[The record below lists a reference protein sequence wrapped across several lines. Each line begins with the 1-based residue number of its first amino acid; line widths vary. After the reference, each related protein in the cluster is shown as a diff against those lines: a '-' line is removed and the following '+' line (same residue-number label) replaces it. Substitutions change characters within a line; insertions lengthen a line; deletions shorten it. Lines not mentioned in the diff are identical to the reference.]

1 MISKSEEG
9 RRSEKSMSQIK
20 SHPDSDEQPEED
32 GNYELPP
39 LIILTVQ
46 RYEGETCEG
55 QFHGQGVAYF
65 EGGHVYKGMFS
76 KGLMDGFGIFTRA
89 GGLKYEGEFVRNI
102 PMGQG
107 TYTWPDGSTF
117 KGEVYNGIRH
127 GTGTYKCTQNS
138 LFYSGQWHQGKRH
151 GKGTA
156 YYNEEKTS
164 WYKGDWVRNNR
175 EGCGLRCYPS
185 GNIYSG
191 EWKNNQRHGE
201 GTMRWLNLGQK
212 YVGAW
217 QDGVQHGQGTH
228 VWNLWRKDG
237 SQYSQSNRYTGE
249 FAQGQRHGWGTFY
262 YAGGAIYEGEWKNN
276 KKHGQGKFTLS
287 DGRAFEGHFV
297 DDQMITPNLRAHAPL
312 GAFPLSHSNSSLPGP
327 DMALNIDCLLDI
339 IPERKRDTERKQVEF
354 VVLRQERELRS
365 ICSFYS
371 RLGYARSPEN
381 TLQLSRLQF
390 WRLLKDCNIH
400 HRGITLTQIDRLIRE
415 DVDPAEIHSPFTPV
429 LLRKL
434 VSYLV
439 IVAYHIHSKDMVSPK
454 YLLAA
459 CFSKLMTDDIL
470 PNAKNVKGFLFRQP
484 DVGVVAMNYMKRCW
498 EVFQL
503 FCTATRDE
511 QTMTCHHLLW
521 MFKDLHLLDHKLTT
535 RRLLEIINAESH
547 DPDNLSASVDLEITF
562 LEFFEVL
569 LGCAEVTCEQVS
581 ETLKEDHQ
589 VSGSNTETRK
599 DSPEVETGISSAQ
612 DGSQLNVKTEANE
625 IPETAEYTNNPGGE
639 IMCRPAENDT
649 KDGKLELKMK
659 TVEFFNHF
667 FFPASD
673 YYQLVTRNK
682 ERKAPPRISETDALD
697 KMQQKPN
704 HAVRTTCS

>member
-1 MISKSEEG
+1 MT
-9 RRSEKSMSQIK
+9 MSQIK
-20 SHPDSDEQPEED
+20 LQNHPDSDEQPEDE

-39 LIILTVQ
+39 LVILTEQ

-76 KGLMDGFGIFTRA
+76 KGLMDGFGTFTRA
-89 GGLKYEGEFVRNI
+89 AGLKYE
-102 PMGQG
+102 
-107 TYTWPDGSTF
+107 
-117 KGEVYNGIRH
+117 
-127 GTGTYKCTQNS
+127 
-138 LFYSGQWHQGKRH
+138 
-151 GKGTA
+151 GTA
-156 YYNEEKTS
+156 YYNEEKNS

-185 GNIYSG
+185 GNTYSG
-191 EWKNNQRHGE
+191 EWKTNQRHGK

-228 VWNLWRKDG
+228 VWNLRRKDG

-297 DDQMITPNLRAHAPL
+297 DDQIITPNLRAHSAPL
-312 GAFPLSHSNSSLPGP
+312 GAFPLSHSNSFLLGP
-327 DMALNIDCLLDI
+327 DMALNIDCLLDM

-371 RLGYARSPEN
+371 RLGYARSPVN
-381 TLQLSRLQF
+381 TLLLSRLQF

-400 HRGITLTQIDRLIRE
+400 HHGITLTQIDRLIRE

-434 VSYLV
+434 ISYLV
-439 IVAYHIHSKDMVSPK
+439 IVAHHIHSEDMVSPK

-521 MFKDLHLLDHKLTT
+521 MFKDFHLLDHKLTT
-535 RRLLEIINAESH
+535 RRLLEIINTESH
-547 DPDNLSASVDLEITF
+547 NPDNLSASVDLEITF

-581 ETLKEDHQ
+581 ETLKEDHR
-589 VSGSNTETRK
+589 VFGSNTETRK

-612 DGSQLNVKTEANE
+612 DGSQWDVKTEANE
-625 IPETAEYTNNPGGE
+625 IPEPAEYTDDPGGE
-639 IMCRPAENDT
+639 IMCRPAENNT
-649 KDGKLELKMK
+649 KDCKLELKMK
-659 TVEFFNHF
+659 TVDEFFNHF

-673 YYQLVTRNK
+673 YYQLVTRNITEEK
-682 ERKAPPRISETDALD
+682 HHPESQVALD
-697 KMQQKPN
+697 KMKQKQN
-704 HAVRTTCS
+704 NAVRTTCSYHVLSFVGSV

>member
-65 EGGHVYKGMFS
+65 EGGHVYK
-76 KGLMDGFGIFTRA
+76 
-89 GGLKYEGEFVRNI
+89 GEFVRNI

>member
-65 EGGHVYKGMFS
+65 EGGHVYK
-76 KGLMDGFGIFTRA
+76 
-89 GGLKYEGEFVRNI
+89 GEFVRNI

-612 DGSQLNVKTEANE
+612 DGSQFNVKTEANE

>member
-1 MISKSEEG
+1 
-9 RRSEKSMSQIK
+9 
-20 SHPDSDEQPEED
+20 
-32 GNYELPP
+32 
-39 LIILTVQ
+39 
-46 RYEGETCEG
+46 
-55 QFHGQGVAYF
+55 
-65 EGGHVYKGMFS
+65 MFS

-276 KKHGQGKFTLS
+276 KKHGQVCFTVSWKMFREIHSIKGGKKQS
-287 DGRAFEGHFV
+287 RSFEILPKFV
-297 DDQMITPNLRAHAPL
+297 I

-521 MFKDLHLLDHKLTT
+521 MFKVQQTVTLFFAG
-535 RRLLEIINAESH
+535 INNTLNFCCLFH
-547 DPDNLSASVDLEITF
+547 QCNLKITF

-599 DSPEVETGISSAQ
+599 DSPEVE
-612 DGSQLNVKTEANE
+612 V
-625 IPETAEYTNNPGGE
+625 
-639 IMCRPAENDT
+639 
-649 KDGKLELKMK
+649 
-659 TVEFFNHF
+659 
-667 FFPASD
+667 
-673 YYQLVTRNK
+673 
-682 ERKAPPRISETDALD
+682 SEDIIQTQGFHNL
-697 KMQQKPN
+697 
-704 HAVRTTCS
+704 CIC